1 MQLKALVVGFAALGA
16 TALTTSGAS
25 AMPNGLPQAGQITG
39 QTADV
44 DQVRMVCNAYGRC
57 WHRPNHYGAYGYRPN
72 YYRSYGYY
80 GHHRPWGWHHGWHR
94 GHRW

>member
-1 MQLKALVVGFAALGA
+1 MRLKALVVGLAALGA
-16 TALTTSGAS
+16 TALTTAGAS
-25 AMPNGLPQAGQITG
+25 AMPNGLPQAGQSTG
-39 QTADV
+39 QTANV
-44 DQVRMVCNAYGRC
+44 DQVRLVCNAYGRC
-57 WHRPNHYGAYGYRPN
+57 WHRPNYYGAYGYRPN

>member
-1 MQLKALVVGFAALGA
+1 MQLKALVVGLAALGA
-16 TALTTSGAS
+16 TAFTTVGAS
-25 AMPNGLPQAGQITG
+25 AMPNGLAQAGQISG

-44 DQVRMVCNAYGRC
+44 DQVRLVCNAYGRC
-57 WHRPNHYGAYGYRPN
+57 WHRPNFYGAYGYRPN